1 MGPISS
7 LITMPEWL
15 DLLIAL
21 LIGIGFGF
29 SLEQAGFSSSRK
41 LAGMFYGYD
50 TTVIKVFF
58 TAAIVALVGSQ
69 FLSFFGLL
77 NLNQVFVNEFYVNA
91 SIVGG
96 IIMGA
101 GFIMGGFCPGTGLS
115 ALSIGKIDAMFS
127 LPADSPVLFFLER
140 LILSFKIL
148 RTASIKA
155 RLKLMKLLG
164 ISPGLFTLLLIVA
177 AAVMFWIAEASRK
190 EICTSG
196 YNKRNLILQ
205 YMNTREKFSV
215 GLLCL
220 GLILALLPLTAQQVI
235 YCKAPDKLLPE
246 ILDNKTY
253 LSVDQVARFVVS
265 EDSSVQ
271 IIDLRSAR
279 RIQIIQYSRVN
290 KYSL

>member
-77 NLNQVFVNEFYVNA
+77 DLNQVFVNEYYVTA

-96 IIMGA
+96 VIMGA

-115 ALSIGKIDAMFS
+115 ALSIGKIDAMVFFAGG
-127 LPADSPVLFFLER
+127 LTGAFLFAETYPYIQNLANGSYKGP
-140 LILSFKIL
+140 LKINEV
-148 RTASIKA
+148 
-155 RLKLMKLLG
+155 MG
-164 ISPGLFTLLLIVA
+164 ISPGLFTLLLILA
-177 AAVMFWIAEASRK
+177 AIAMFWIAELAENKFARPDISN
-190 EICTSG
+190 EI
-196 YNKRNLILQ
+196 
-205 YMNTREKFSV
+205 
-215 GLLCL
+215 
-220 GLILALLPLTAQQVI
+220 
-235 YCKAPDKLLPE
+235 
-246 ILDNKTY
+246 
-253 LSVDQVARFVVS
+253 
-265 EDSSVQ
+265 
-271 IIDLRSAR
+271 
-279 RIQIIQYSRVN
+279 
-290 KYSL
+290 

>member
-7 LITMPEWL
+7 LISMPEWL

-77 NLNQVFVNEFYVNA
+77 NLNLVFVNEFYVAA

-96 IIMGA
+96 VIMGA

-115 ALSIGKIDAMFS
+115 AMSIGKIDAMVFFAGG
-127 LPADSPVLFFLER
+127 LTGAFLFAETYPFIQNLANGYYKGPVRINEVMGMSR
-140 LILSFKIL
+140 
-148 RTASIKA
+148 
-155 RLKLMKLLG
+155 
-164 ISPGLFTLLLIVA
+164 GLFTLLLIT
-177 AAVMFWIAEASRK
+177 AAVAMFWIAELAEKRFARPDITN
-190 EICTSG
+190 EI
-196 YNKRNLILQ
+196 
-205 YMNTREKFSV
+205 
-215 GLLCL
+215 
-220 GLILALLPLTAQQVI
+220 
-235 YCKAPDKLLPE
+235 
-246 ILDNKTY
+246 
-253 LSVDQVARFVVS
+253 
-265 EDSSVQ
+265 
-271 IIDLRSAR
+271 
-279 RIQIIQYSRVN
+279 
-290 KYSL
+290 